1 MLARSHGL
9 LLLAVLTILPG
20 CTYRQMLEKI
30 APKDEVEFA
39 KGYLGDLRAGRLV
52 DAERALDPA
61 LVGPE
66 TSAKLA
72 EVTRYFPPSEPRS
85 VELIGANVGSG
96 PDWWSANLSFQY
108 EFQEGWLAAMVVLAR
123 RSNGPLVVTGVHV
136 ERLPDSLQRI
146 HAFTLGGKRASH
158 YLFLVAA
165 FLVAGLVVTMLV
177 VCARAREVRR
187 KWLWVLFILFG
198 VAGVSINW
206 TTGDIGFRPLSVHM
220 FGAGAQA
227 AGPYAPWF
235 VTVSFPL
242 GALLFLAK
250 RVRNRNAPADA
261 AEPVAP
267 TPAA

>member
-123 RSNGPLVVTGVHV
+123 RSNGPLVVASTSSGCQT
-136 ERLPDSLQRI
+136 RSSASTPSRSAASARRI
-146 HAFTLGGKRASH
+146 TSSSSPRS
-158 YLFLVAA
+158 
-165 FLVAGLVVTMLV
+165 
-177 VCARAREVRR
+177 
-187 KWLWVLFILFG
+187 
-198 VAGVSINW
+198 
-206 TTGDIGFRPLSVHM
+206 
-220 FGAGAQA
+220 
-227 AGPYAPWF
+227 
-235 VTVSFPL
+235 
-242 GALLFLAK
+242 
-250 RVRNRNAPADA
+250 
-261 AEPVAP
+261 
-267 TPAA
+267 